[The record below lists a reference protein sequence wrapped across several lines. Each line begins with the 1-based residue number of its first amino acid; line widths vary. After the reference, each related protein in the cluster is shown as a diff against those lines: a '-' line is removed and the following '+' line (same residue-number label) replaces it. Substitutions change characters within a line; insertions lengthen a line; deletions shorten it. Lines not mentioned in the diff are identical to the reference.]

1 MTSGVRGVSSVL
13 TNKPI
18 NGPRKPNGAA
28 EKIPFYVM
36 LDLIAG
42 IDEPAAFKFLLTRIY
57 RYTNTKRG
65 CAWAA
70 QKKLAWELG
79 VPLSVIERFFRKA
92 TSKSIV
98 EVKTIK
104 IERNKSYAEYK
115 LTLSS
120 LLRLQRPKP
129 RAEGTTRHETSSEI
143 FTHINDKGEDLDL
156 NARRDCGGESS
167 AALKAYKRDDDSPYI
182 ELLGRE
188 RSKTR
193 LGPDWNAIETEID
206 KYKLKAKS
214 ILLNKGFPAHF
225 VDAAVQ
231 YIEERSDYSGSI
243 PSSPEYFLVAFN
255 RVLAEP
261 RDKATIVKRAE
272 LRARIMP
279 SETELFVAARDLLR
293 QSHASGK
300 TIRELLEAR
309 AAALAT
315 PMTSQRAETIPP
327 GKEKAESGAT
337 MRAPLR
343 TP

>member
-1 MTSGVRGVSSVL
+1 MTIAATGVSSVL
-13 TNKPI
+13 TNRPI
-18 NGPRKPNGAA
+18 NGPRKPNGAD
-28 EKIPFYVM
+28 EKIPFYAM

-57 RYTNTKRG
+57 RYTNTERG
-65 CAWAA
+65 YAWAA
-70 QKKLAWELG
+70 QKTLAWELG
-79 VPLSVIERFFRKA
+79 VSLSIIERFFRKA

-104 IERNKSYAEYK
+104 IERNKSYIEYK

-129 RAEGTTRHETSSEI
+129 RSEGATRHEASSEI
-143 FTHINDKGEDLDL
+143 FTHINDKGEDSDL
-156 NARRDCGGESS
+156 NARRECPNESS
-167 AALKAYKRDDDSPYI
+167 VALNAYKPDDDSAYI

-188 RSKTR
+188 QSKTR

-214 ILLNKGFPAHF
+214 ILLNKGFLPHF

-261 RDKATIVKRAE
+261 RDKAKIAKRAD

-279 SETELFVAARDLLR
+279 SEAELFIVAGDLLR
-293 QSHASGK
+293 QARASGK
-300 TIRELLEAR
+300 TFKELLEAR
-309 AAALAT
+309 ATALAM
-315 PMTSQRAETIPP
+315 PMSSQKVGTIRP
-327 GKEKAESGAT
+327 GKEKAESAAT
-337 MRAPLR
+337 MPAALR